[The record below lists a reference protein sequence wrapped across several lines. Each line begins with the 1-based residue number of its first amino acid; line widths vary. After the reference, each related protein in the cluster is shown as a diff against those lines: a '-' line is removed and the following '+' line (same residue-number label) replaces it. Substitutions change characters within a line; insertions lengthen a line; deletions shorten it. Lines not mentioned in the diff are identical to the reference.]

1 MQTFKHRLKT
11 HLFIV
16 LQTILKH
23 DPTFHLVTARAS
35 HSVIYS
41 NSMRVISLRIIIII
55 IIIIIL
61 LLVIAAAAADD
72 DDNGWC

>member
-35 HSVIYS
+35 HSVIYF
-41 NSMRVISLRIIIII
+41 NSMRVISLRIIII

-72 DDNGWC
+72 DDNG